1 MEQLGCGLWD
11 IRYVEEKTRGKT
23 FTLPRWWQLKIFLEC
38 SPRTLGKIFTH
49 FDEHYFSIGW
59 FNHQPATY
67 KVFVAVAPIDSYFTA
82 LPPLLLDPWIPRMH
96 HCHTIHIVLPVSS
109 IGILD
114 STKTRSAPKPVPLI
128 SWLVNLPPCKVPP

>member
-1 MEQLGCGLWD
+1 MDSGTYGMLKKKRVEKLSPYLGGGNSKYFWNVHPEPWGRFSPILTSIIFQL
-11 IRYVEEKTRGKT
+11 
-23 FTLPRWWQLKIFLEC
+23 
-38 SPRTLGKIFTH
+38 
-49 FDEHYFSIGW
+49 GW